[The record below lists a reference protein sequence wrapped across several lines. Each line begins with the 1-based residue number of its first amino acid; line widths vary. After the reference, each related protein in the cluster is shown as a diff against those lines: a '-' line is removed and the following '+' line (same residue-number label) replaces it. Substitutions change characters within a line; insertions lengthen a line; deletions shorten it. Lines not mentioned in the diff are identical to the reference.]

1 MDLDKL
7 KRQSRLSWIGVS
19 MLLILCGIL
28 GVLQYQWIGEIASA
42 ERQRLREDL
51 QSRLIL
57 LRRNL
62 NDQISAVC
70 YAYIPTTSEIERRGR
85 DEAYLAQY
93 RRRKESGDQVVR
105 RSALA
110 VPENGDLILLFPDG
124 AGNRFSRGDW
134 PPEWSAM
141 HERLL
146 VKLRGGPMTPNRPQT
161 STLVEVPRFAPAQN
175 NSRKEGGLSER
186 EWLLLELNQDFIGG
200 TLIPAM
206 LNRYLGE
213 TGKLDYDS
221 EVVLDAN
228 RNVLIYQSPSARGN
242 ATTWTPDASVKL
254 LEISPT
260 PTFSDG
266 PGGRPAPA
274 PPPSPDRTSDRPGS
288 PPPDSGHGLWLL
300 RVHHHAGSLE
310 AIVVQAR
317 RRNLALSAGIL
328 LLILATI
335 ASLVRFSR
343 RAQAV
348 AELQMNFVAG
358 VSHELR
364 TPLTVIRTAAYNLRG
379 NLANQPGQVARYG
392 ALIQRE
398 SEKLSALVEQVLRY
412 GNVTAGRVLQ
422 ERVPLAVEELIE
434 SSVQEARISLEHQ
447 ELVVEKRIEPGLP
460 RVLADEVAMKHAL
473 RNLLDNA
480 LKYGTQANNW
490 IGIIASAAQNGGRSI
505 VEIRIADRGP
515 GIPAEELEHIFDSFF
530 RGRRALQDQI
540 HGTGLG
546 LSLVKKIVEA
556 HGGTVSVKSKQG
568 EGVEFIVRIPAA
580 PRELQDELA
589 HSSR

>member
-1 MDLDKL
+1 MELEKI
-7 KRQSRLSWIGVS
+7 KRQSRLSWVGVS
-19 MLLILCGIL
+19 LLLILCGVL
-28 GVLQYQWIGEIASA
+28 AVLQYRWIGEVASA

-51 QSRLIL
+51 QSRLNL

-62 NDQISAVC
+62 NDQISAAC
-70 YAYIPTTSEIERRGR
+70 YAYIPTASEIGRLGR
-85 DEAYLAQY
+85 DEAYLSQY
-93 RRRKESGDQVVR
+93 RRRKESQDPVVR

-110 VPENGDLILLFPDG
+110 VPENGELILLFPDG
-124 AGNRFSRGDW
+124 AGDHFSRGDW
-134 PPEWSAM
+134 PSEWRAM
-141 HERLL
+141 HDRLL
-146 VKLRGGPMTPNRPQT
+146 VRLHGGPMSPNRPQA
-161 STLVEVPRFAPAQN
+161 STLVEFPRFGTGKN
-175 NSRKEGGLSER
+175 NSRKQSGMDEQ
-186 EWLLLELNQDFIGG
+186 EWLLLELNQEFIGG

-206 LNRYLGE
+206 LTRYLGE
-213 TGKLDYDS
+213 TGKLDYEA

-228 RNVLIYQSPSARGN
+228 RNISIYRSSTDRGDGI
-242 ATTWTPDASVKL
+242 TWTPDASITL

-260 PTFSDG
+260 PPFSHG
-266 PGGRPAPA
+266 PADRPAA
-274 PPPSPDRTSDRPGS
+274 PPSPDRIPERPS
-288 PPPDSGHGLWLL
+288 SAPPDSVHGLWLL
-300 RVHHHAGSLE
+300 RIHHHAGSLE
-310 AIVVQAR
+310 AIVVRAR
-317 RRNLALSAGIL
+317 RRNLALSGGLL

-343 RAQAV
+343 RAQSV

-379 NLANQPGQVARYG
+379 DLANQPGQVARYG
-392 ALIQRE
+392 ALIQSE

-412 GNVTAGRVLQ
+412 GNVRAGRILQ
-422 ERVPLAVEELIE
+422 ERVPVAIEALIE
-434 SSVQEARISLEHQ
+434 TSVQEARIELEHQ

-460 RVLADEVAMKHAL
+460 LVLADEVAMKHAL

-480 LKYGTQANNW
+480 LKYGTQANRW
-490 IGIIASAAQNGGRSI
+490 IGIIASAPQNGGRST

-515 GIPAEELEHIFDSFF
+515 GIPPEELEHIFDSFF
-530 RGRRALQDQI
+530 RGQRALRDQI

-556 HGGTVSVKSKQG
+556 HGGTVSVNNKQG
-568 EGVEFIVRIPAA
+568 EGVEFIVRIPAVPA
-580 PRELQDELA
+580 ELQNELT

>member
-1 MDLDKL
+1 MDLEKL

-19 MLLILCGIL
+19 LLLILCGIL
-28 GVLQYQWIGEIASA
+28 GVLQYQWIGEVASA

-62 NDQISAVC
+62 NDQISAAC

-93 RRRKESGDQVVR
+93 RHRKESGDQVVR

-110 VPENGDLILLFPDG
+110 VPEKDDLVLLFPDG
-124 AGNRFSRGDW
+124 AGNRFSRSDW

-141 HERLL
+141 RERLL
-146 VKLRGGPMTPNRPQT
+146 VKVRGGPMTPNRPQA
-161 STLVEVPRFAPAQN
+161 STLVEFPRFAPEQN
-175 NSRKEGGLSER
+175 NSRKERGVSER

-228 RNVLIYQSPSARGN
+228 RNVLIYRSPSGRGN
-242 ATTWTPDASVKL
+242 GTAWTPDASVKL

-260 PTFSDG
+260 PTFSDV
-266 PGGRPAPA
+266 PGGRPA
-274 PPPSPDRTSDRPGS
+274 PPPSPDRTAERSGS

-317 RRNLALSAGIL
+317 RRNLALSAGLL

-343 RAQAV
+343 RAQGV

-379 NLANQPGQVARYG
+379 DLANQPGQVARYG
-392 ALIQRE
+392 KLIQSE
-398 SEKLSALVEQVLRY
+398 SEKLSTLVEQVLRY
-412 GNVTAGRVLQ
+412 GNVRAGRVLQ
-422 ERVPLAVEELIE
+422 ERVPVAIEELIE
-434 SSVQEARISLEHQ
+434 SSVQESRIGFEHQ

-460 RVLADEVAMKHAL
+460 LVLADEIAMKHAL